1 MHIYL
6 YTYIQGS
13 DSSHFVVNF
22 LKKSLVFKWL
32 SPQITRIFPSSRSSC
47 ASGTCRA
54 LLLAGTWELFCGDL
68 LTETKEPSRG
78 SKFAMCLWVCVW
90 VCECVWVCTRLRV
103 HPSTLAKLFFSPSFF
118 FPCIFFL
125 SVFLAPI
132 FLLPLCAHVLTQQS
146 ALPPFPLPLFG
157 SSFSPTFSCW
167 LFLLSLFLFVALSP
181 LPLHLF
187 WSSPSPSSCS
197 FSLPSSCSTRTAEGS
212 FCGNTLQHTAP
223 NCGGLFLRIRE
234 VFVGSDFRRTFYPNL
249 EAKFGPGWT
258 SRHTTPSMMLHS
270 IADCNTLQHTATH
283 CNTLHSIADCNTLQH
298 TATHCNTLQHTATHL
313 IPSLTA
319 HYAEALCPCVWCICV
334 MHMCDAYAWC
344 IGTLSLLTLRER
356 DRKREF
362 EKERKRERERERE
375 RERARTTPQRE
386 SDRERERET
395 GWETLYCIHDC
406 KLWIC
411 TLNSRKKETSNH
423 AQKRPRF

>member
-146 ALPPFPLPLFG
+146 ALPPFPLLFLAIPHLPLSLVG
-157 SSFSPTFSCW
+157 SSSFPSSSLW
-167 LFLLSLFLFVALSP
+167 LFPLFLFIFSDLLPLPRRALSP
-181 LPLHLF
+181 CLLPAAPELQRALFAATHCNTLH
-187 WSSPSPSSCS
+187 P
-197 FSLPSSCSTRTAEGS
+197 TAEGS
-212 FCGNTLQHTAP
+212 FCGYEKFLWDRTSGVHFIQILRRNLVLVEQADTLRPRWCFIPSLTA
-223 NCGGLFLRIRE
+223 
-234 VFVGSDFRRTFYPNL
+234 T
-249 EAKFGPGWT
+249 
-258 SRHTTPSMMLHS
+258 H
-270 IADCNTLQHTATH
+270 CNTLQHTATH
-283 CNTLHSIADCNTLQH
+283 FILSLTATHCNTLQH
-298 TATHCNTLQHTATHL
+298 TATHCNTLQHTWFHRWLHTMHRHSVPVCDA
-313 IPSLTA
+313 
-319 HYAEALCPCVWCICV
+319 YVWCICV
-334 MHMCDAYAWC
+334 MHMRDA
-344 IGTLSLLTLRER
+344 
-356 DRKREF
+356 
-362 EKERKRERERERE
+362 
-375 RERARTTPQRE
+375 
-386 SDRERERET
+386 
-395 GWETLYCIHDC
+395 
-406 KLWIC
+406 
-411 TLNSRKKETSNH
+411 
-423 AQKRPRF
+423 